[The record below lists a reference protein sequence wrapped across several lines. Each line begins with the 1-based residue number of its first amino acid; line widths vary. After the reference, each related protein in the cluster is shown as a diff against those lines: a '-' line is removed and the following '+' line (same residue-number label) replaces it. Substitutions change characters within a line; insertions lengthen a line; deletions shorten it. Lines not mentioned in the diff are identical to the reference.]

1 MSLATQKIAS
11 MYERQRQHKHENDQD
26 GRDDDDDD
34 DVDLFSRRGVF
45 QFCIEKVINSY

>member
-26 GRDDDDDD
+26 GRDDDD
-34 DVDLFSRRGVF
+34 VDLFSRRGVF